1 MQCFAFSVD
10 VCVIEQTQQNEK
22 ASSKPGL
29 STQSIENPLNHMTVK
44 SIQHNSPLKS
54 VVHTT
59 TNTQKE
65 NSFASISDDLKSNYV
80 VSEKKDGFGDDEFKK
95 IFDKAQEALQQG
107 IHPVLIPVGSSGS
120 YFVRDVNLEN
130 IAVFK
135 PSDEEPFAALNPKWP
150 KFFQRILCFCC
161 FGRACLIPNNGY
173 LSETGASVVDEM
185 LELQIVPK
193 TRVVRMASPS
203 FYYSRCCGRYE
214 IKPKEG
220 SFQLFVKGYESA
232 ETVFSRWDYD
242 HSLLSAEEDKRFK
255 YLFQKMIVLD
265 YIIRNTDRH
274 MDNLLI
280 RHVPGK
286 VIELAAIDN
295 GLAFPVKHPECVS
308 RFRTFPFR
316 WTTYRWAQ
324 QPWDE
329 NLREHLLASITPEF
343 LHELCHELKILFR
356 HRHINS
362 RYLVFSQMRV
372 VRGQVWNLHECLARN
387 EPPAALQLKE
397 PILVS
402 RRYRRNHPT
411 NGNWNQWF
419 RVLKCDNYYRGW
431 C

>member
-1 MQCFAFSVD
+1 M
-10 VCVIEQTQQNEK
+10 
-22 ASSKPGL
+22 
-29 STQSIENPLNHMTVK
+29 K
-44 SIQHNSPLKS
+44 SAAH
-54 VVHTT
+54 
-59 TNTQKE
+59 TNTLEEQ
-65 NSFASISDDLKSNYV
+65 SFIS
-80 VSEKKDGFGDDEFKK
+80 VSTDNQRICDYIMSETKPFHCDEDFKQV
-95 IFDKAQEALQQG
+95 FLRAQEALRQG

-120 YFVRDVNLEN
+120 YFVRDENLEN

-135 PSDEEPFAALNPKWP
+135 PSDEEPFAEMNPKWP

-173 LSETGASVVDEM
+173 LSETGASIVDD
-185 LELQIVPK
+185 LLQLHIVPK
-193 TRVVRMASPS
+193 TRVVKMASPS

-232 ETVFSRWDYD
+232 QAVFSRWDYD
-242 HSLLSAEEDKRFK
+242 PSLLSEAEEERFK
-255 YLFQKMIVLD
+255 YLFQKMIALD

-316 WTTYRWAQ
+316 WTQYRWAQ
-324 QPWDE
+324 QPWDPV
-329 NLREHLLASITPEF
+329 LREHLLSNISPGF
-343 LHELCHELKILFR
+343 LHDLCHELKILFR
-356 HRHINS
+356 YNHINS

-372 VRGQVWNLHECLARN
+372 VRGQVWNLYDCLAKN
-387 EPPAALQLKE
+387 EAPAGLINKE
-397 PILVS
+397 PILVT
-402 RRYRRNHPT
+402 RRYRRNRPNT
-411 NGNWNQWF
+411 DNWAQWF
-419 RVLKCDNYYRGW
+419 RVRHCTNYSRG
-431 C
+431 CC